1 MPTVRGSMPDAIK
14 GDEWIL
20 IKGCTKLFLTY
31 QIKLLTFLA
40 SKNSKLL
47 KIIINQNC
55 EISKSLSEFLLK
67 YKNYVCIERVN

>member
-31 QIKLLTFLA
+31 QIKLLT
-40 SKNSKLL
+40 
-47 KIIINQNC
+47 
-55 EISKSLSEFLLK
+55 
-67 YKNYVCIERVN
+67 Y